1 MKITKPYLIGEI
13 GINHNGS
20 IKTAKE
26 LIDLAK
32 KYDFDAVKFQKR
44 IPDISV
50 PEKQKNIL
58 RTTPW
63 GQMTYLKYKQKIEF
77 NSKDFKKI
85 DAYCKKIKIQ
95 WFASPW
101 DVESVFFL
109 KKFKLKFNKIA
120 SSMLT
125 NKELLKAVAKQKKT
139 TFIST
144 GMSNMRDIKNAV
156 KIFQDVKFLFAEK

>member
-1 MKITKPYLIGEI
+1 MFKKRKKPFLIGEI

-77 NSKDFKKI
+77 NLKDFKKI
-85 DAYCKKIKIQ
+85 DSYCKKIKIQ

-125 NKELLKAVAKQKKT
+125 NTELLKAVAKQKKNY
-139 TFIST
+139 FYIYR
-144 GMSNMRDIKNAV
+144 NVEYERYK
-156 KIFQDVKFLFAEK
+156 ECC

>member
-1 MKITKPYLIGEI
+1 MFKKRKKPFLIGEI

-109 KKFKLKFNKIA
+109 KKF
-120 SSMLT
+120 
-125 NKELLKAVAKQKKT
+125 
-139 TFIST
+139 
-144 GMSNMRDIKNAV
+144 
-156 KIFQDVKFLFAEK
+156 